1 MTETKRHL
9 PNCNQPGC
17 TRERYTS
24 NGYFCAKHRVGRPP
38 CDAAAG
44 MGDVANHDGLERR
57 VCPNCRLF
65 FDTGEESDGVFCG
78 EACRRRHE
86 RGEYL

>member
-1 MTETKRHL
+1 
-9 PNCNQPGC
+9 
-17 TRERYTS
+17 
-24 NGYFCAKHRVGRPP
+24 
-38 CDAAAG
+38 

-65 FDTGEESDGVFCG
+65 FDTGTESDDVFCG
-78 EACRRRHE
+78 EACRRRHG